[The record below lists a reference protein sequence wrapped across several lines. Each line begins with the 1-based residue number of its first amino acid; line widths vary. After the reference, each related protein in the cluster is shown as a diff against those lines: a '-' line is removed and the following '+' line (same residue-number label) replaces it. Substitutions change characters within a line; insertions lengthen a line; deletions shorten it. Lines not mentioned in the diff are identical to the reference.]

1 MVMVAEQLN
10 TDYLL
15 VAAIIFVVTS
25 SLLSGFLL
33 CSMYQQLREQAV
45 RIWGLLSS
53 VAPVALI
60 GTAMWSLIMPM
71 GDALLVGVVTGVA
84 AFAGLLLLPCGPWR
98 IVEAAPLRLRVGLKI
113 FHGGKGANG
122 HGRVW
127 TWGCDFLG
135 GSLWGILRIA
145 IMLAPGIWI
154 GGAPGWLMWFA
165 LLGLPAA
172 AVQASA
178 PYVVPREAGT
188 WSELGWGAAQGLVLG
203 GLPALL
209 LVMS

>member
-15 VAAIIFVVTS
+15 VAAIIFVATSALLS
-25 SLLSGFLL
+25 SLLL

-45 RIWGLLSS
+45 RVWGLLSS
-53 VAPVALI
+53 VAPVALV
-60 GTAMWSLIMPM
+60 GTAMWSLIMPLT
-71 GDALLVGVVTGVA
+71 DALLVGGVTGAA
-84 AFAGLLLLPCGPWR
+84 AFAGLLLPCGPWR
-98 IVEAAPLRLRVGLKI
+98 ITEAAPRRLRVGLRI
-113 FHGGKGANG
+113 FHAGKGLG
-122 HGRVW
+122 VHGYVW
-127 TWGCDFLG
+127 SWGADFLG
-135 GSLWGILRIA
+135 GSLWGLLRIA

-178 PYVVPREAGT
+178 PYVVPREAGA
-188 WSELGWGAAQGLVLG
+188 WSEMGWGTAQGLVLG